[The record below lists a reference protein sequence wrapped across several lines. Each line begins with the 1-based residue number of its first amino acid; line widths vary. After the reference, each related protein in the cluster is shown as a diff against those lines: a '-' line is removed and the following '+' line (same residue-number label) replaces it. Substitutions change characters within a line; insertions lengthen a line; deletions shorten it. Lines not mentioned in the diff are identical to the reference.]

1 LSPHLS
7 HAAYQPA
14 YTRLTPSNSGQ
25 RSPPTSY
32 RGCWHVVSRGFLD
45 RYRPSSS
52 RSTGLYRPKPF
63 ITHAASLAQPF
74 GHWRR
79 SLTAAPRRSL
89 GRFSVPVWPAILSDQ
104 LPITGLVGHYPTN
117 HLMGRE
123 PPLRRLLRNFPLWI
137 GPKGSCGISHPFGQL
152 SPTNRLGRS
161 RVTHP
166 SAANPGRNP
175 GPLDLHVLRTPPAF
189 VLSQDQTLRSKP
201 AEAGRVV
208 HLVMVTD
215 NQPCRRHLSGNE
227 C

>member
-1 LSPHLS
+1 MQGLSPRLS
-7 HAAYQPA
+7 HAAYRPA

-45 RYRPSSS
+45 GYRPSSS
-52 RSTGLYRPKPF
+52 PSTGLYRPKPF

-104 LPITGLVGHYPTN
+104 LPIIGLVGHYPTN

-123 PPLRRLLRNFPLWI
+123 PPLRRLLRSFPLWSD
-137 GPKGSCGISHPFGQL
+137 PKGLRGISHPFGQL
-152 SPTNRLGRS
+152 SPTNRLGHS

-166 SAANPGRNP
+166 SAANSDRSPS
-175 GPLDLHVLRTPPAF
+175 PLDLHVLRTPPAF
-189 VLSQDQTLRSKP
+189 VLSQDQTLRSK
-201 AEAGRVV
+201 
-208 HLVMVTD
+208 T
-215 NQPCRRHLSGNE
+215 RRSGSALSI
-227 C
+227 